1 MSGGDIA
8 VRPAT
13 PEDLAAI
20 MRFVRDLAAYE
31 KLTQDCVA
39 TEAQIGAALFSTPP
53 RVHALIAQV
62 EDQPV
67 GLALWFHTFSTFTGR
82 SSMYLE
88 DLFVDPAFRGRGVG
102 RPRVGARGRRGGG
115 AGGALRGVAVVAW
128 NETALRFYRSL
139 GAKPL
144 DEWTLQRLTGPA
156 LAALAAG

>member
-1 MSGGDIA
+1 MSGGEIA

-31 KLTQDCVA
+31 RLTQDCVA
-39 TEAQIGAALFSTPP
+39 TEAQIGAALFGTLP

-88 DLFVDPAFRGRGVG
+88 DLFVDPAFRGRGV
-102 RPRVGARGRRGGG
+102 ARRLFAALGRR
-115 AGGALRGVAVVAW
+115 AVAEGCERLEWAVLDW

>member
-20 MRFVRDLAAYE
+20 MRFIRDLAAYE

-39 TEAQIGAALFSTPP
+39 TEAQIGAALFGTLP

-88 DLFVDPAFRGRGVG
+88 DLFVDPAFRGRGV
-102 RPRVGARGRRGGG
+102 ARRLFAALGRR
-115 AGGALRGVAVVAW
+115 AVAEGCERLEWAVLDW